1 MCGSTPLHPHALIQG
16 ALRQNWTPLLSLTGE
31 ALPTCSLFLLLL
43 SALVRQAHSSS
54 SSSSSTSVPPQPV
67 PPLAHTLQKYLT
79 ALQPLLPP
87 DELEHT
93 RKMVQRFGSPGG
105 LGKKLQQGLEK
116 RARHSHNWITDWW
129 VQWAYLE
136 SRQPL
141 AVHSN
146 PAISLPRQDFS
157 DWRGQLVAHMQI
169 CSKYMRG
176 RPLCMELYP
185 QLFSSCRVPGPKHDH
200 VVHYGR
206 PRRGPTHIT
215 VVRNYQFF
223 QLDVYNSDGT
233 PLTQGQIHAQLCR
246 IRSQSWKTDKEP
258 MGILTSEHRHTWGQ
272 AYNRL
277 LHDRIN
283 KESVRLI
290 EKGIFTLC
298 LDSPVMRISDEK
310 YASRMAAQILHGGGT
325 YSNSGN
331 RWFDKTVQF
340 VVGEDGS
347 WGLLY
352 EQATA
357 EGPPVSTLLDHVLQ
371 YCKKTDTVR
380 APLIPLPMPKKLY
393 FYIDPAIKWDIEMAK
408 QNLDILINDL
418 DITCFNFQRFG
429 KEFPKRLRLSPNSVI
444 QVAIQLAYYRVHSE
458 VCAACDIASLRM
470 FRGGRTD
477 YIRSPTNQML
487 SFIQAFD
494 DPAVSREAKI
504 ELLREAAEAYSQLTD
519 QALHGHG
526 IDRHLLGLKLQAIE
540 EGLSVP
546 RMFMDTAYGLATHWK
561 LRTGQVPTNT
571 DSVMCFGP
579 LVPDGYAVCYNPQPD
594 HVHFSVTAFNCCEE
608 TNAEKLADTLEST
621 LCDIQELLHPPA

>member
-1 MCGSTPLHPHALIQG
+1 MILERIPPRI
-16 ALRQNWTPLLSLTGE
+16 
-31 ALPTCSLFLLLL
+31 CSLFMLG
-43 SALVRQAHSSS
+43 AARRQAHSSP
-54 SSSSSTSVPPQPV
+54 VPPQPV
-67 PPLAHTLQKYLT
+67 PPLLQTLQRYLT
-79 ALQPLLPP
+79 ALEPLLPP

-93 RKMVQRFGSPGG
+93 RRIVQKFGCPGG
-105 LGKKLQQGLEK
+105 LGEKLQRELIK
-116 RARHSHNWITDWW
+116 RAKHSHNWISDWW

-136 SRQPL
+136 CRQPL

-146 PAISLPRQDFS
+146 PAISLPKRDFT
-157 DWRGQLVAHMQI
+157 DWKGQLVFA
-169 CSKYMRG
+169 SKLIAGVLDFKAQVDSGRLAPEYMRG
-176 RPLCMELYP
+176 HPLCMELFP
-185 QLFSSCRVPGPKHDH
+185 QLFSSCRIPGPKHDH

-206 PRRGPTHIT
+206 PRYGQAHIT

-233 PLTQGQIHAQLCR
+233 PLTESQILAQLLR
-246 IRSQSWKTDKEP
+246 IRSQSWKTDKQP

-272 AYNRL
+272 AYTRL
-277 LHDRIN
+277 LRDKIN

-290 EKGIFTLC
+290 EKSIFTLC
-298 LDSPVMRISDEK
+298 LDSPVMMISDEK
-310 YASRMAAQILHGGGT
+310 YSSRMAAQILHGGGT
-325 YSNSGN
+325 FSNSGN
-331 RWFDKTVQF
+331 RWFDKTLQF

-352 EQATA
+352 EHATA
-357 EGPPVSTLLDHVLQ
+357 EGPPIATLLDHVLE
-371 YCKKTDTVR
+371 YCKKPDRMR

-393 FYIDPAIKWDIEMAK
+393 FYINSEIKWDLEMAK

-418 DITCFNFQRFG
+418 DINCFNFQRFG
-429 KEFPKRLRLSPNSVI
+429 KEFVKQLKLSPNSFI

-470 FRGGRTD
+470 FQGGRTD

-494 DPAVSREAKI
+494 DDAMSREAKVQ
-504 ELLREAAEAYSQLTD
+504 LLREAVDAYSILTE
-519 QALHGHG
+519 QSLKGQG
-526 IDRHLLGLKLQAIE
+526 IDRHLLGLKLQAIA

-546 RMFMDTAYGLATHWK
+546 RIFMDTAYGLATHWK
-561 LRTGQVPTNT
+561 LRTGQVPANT

-594 HVHFSVTAFNCCEE
+594 HVHFSITAFNCCEE
-608 TNAEKLADTLEST
+608 TNAEKLALTLERS
-621 LCDIQELLHPPA
+621 LRDLQELFQPTV

>member
-1 MCGSTPLHPHALIQG
+1 MILERIHPRI
-16 ALRQNWTPLLSLTGE
+16 
-31 ALPTCSLFLLLL
+31 CSLLMHRAVL
-43 SALVRQAHSSS
+43 RKAHS
-54 SSSSSTSVPPQPV
+54 SVPPQPV
-67 PPLAHTLQKYLT
+67 PPLGQTLQRYLR
-79 ALQPLLPP
+79 ALEPLLPA

-93 RKMVQRFGSPGG
+93 RRIVQKFGCTGG
-105 LGKKLQQGLEK
+105 LGEKLQRELIK
-116 RARHSHNWITDWW
+116 RAKHSHNWISDWW

-136 SRQPL
+136 CRQPL

-146 PAISLPRQDFS
+146 PAISLPKRDFT
-157 DWRGQLVAHMQI
+157 DWRGQLVFA
-169 CSKYMRG
+169 SKLIAGVLDFKAKVDSGKLAVEYMRG
-176 RPLCMELYP
+176 QPLCMELFP
-185 QLFSSCRVPGPKHDH
+185 QLFSSCRIPGPKHDH

-206 PRRGPTHIT
+206 PRRGPAHIT

-233 PLTQGQIHAQLCR
+233 PLTESQIHAQLLR

-272 AYNRL
+272 AYTRL
-277 LHDRIN
+277 LKDKIN

-290 EKGIFTLC
+290 EKSIFTLC

-310 YASRMAAQILHGGGT
+310 YSSRMAAQILHGGGT

-331 RWFDKTVQF
+331 RWFDKTLQF

-352 EQATA
+352 EHATA
-357 EGPPVSTLLDHVLQ
+357 EGPPIATLLDHVLE
-371 YCKKTDTVR
+371 YCKKPDRVR

-393 FYIDPAIKWDIEMAK
+393 FYINSEIKWDLEMAK

-418 DITCFNFQRFG
+418 DIKCFNFQRFG
-429 KEFPKRLRLSPNSVI
+429 KEFAKHLKLSPNSFI
-444 QVAIQLAYYRVHSE
+444 QVAIQLAYYRVHNE

-487 SFIQAFD
+487 GFIQAFD
-494 DPAVSREAKI
+494 DYAVSREAKVQ
-504 ELLREAAEAYSQLTD
+504 LLREAVDAYSILTE
-519 QALHGHG
+519 QSLMGQG

-546 RMFMDTAYGLATHWK
+546 RIFMDTAYGLATHWK
-561 LRTGQVPTNT
+561 LRTGQVPTIT

-579 LVPDGYAVCYNPQPD
+579 LVPDGYAVCYNPQQD
-594 HVHFSVTAFNCCEE
+594 HVHFSITAFNCCEE
-608 TNAEKLADTLEST
+608 TNAEKLALTLEQS
-621 LCDIQELLHPPA
+621 LCDLQELFQPSV

>member
-1 MCGSTPLHPHALIQG
+1 MILERIPPRI
-16 ALRQNWTPLLSLTGE
+16 
-31 ALPTCSLFLLLL
+31 CSLLMHRAVL
-43 SALVRQAHSSS
+43 RQAHSA
-54 SSSSSTSVPPQPV
+54 VPPQPV
-67 PPLAHTLQKYLT
+67 PPLGQTLQRYLR
-79 ALQPLLPP
+79 ALEPLLPA

-93 RKMVQRFGSPGG
+93 RRIVQKFGCTGG
-105 LGKKLQQGLEK
+105 LGEKLQRELIK
-116 RARHSHNWITDWW
+116 RAKHSHNWISDWW

-136 SRQPL
+136 CRQPL

-146 PAISLPRQDFS
+146 PAISLPKRDFT
-157 DWRGQLVAHMQI
+157 DWRGQLVFA
-169 CSKYMRG
+169 SKLIAGVLDFKAKVDSGKLAVEYMRG
-176 RPLCMELYP
+176 QPLCMELFP
-185 QLFSSCRVPGPKHDH
+185 QLFSSCRIPGPKHDH

-206 PRRGPTHIT
+206 PRRGPAHIT

-233 PLTQGQIHAQLCR
+233 PLTESQIHAQLLR

-272 AYNRL
+272 AYTRL
-277 LHDRIN
+277 LKDKIN

-290 EKGIFTLC
+290 EKSIFTLC

-310 YASRMAAQILHGGGT
+310 YSSRMAAQILHGGGT

-331 RWFDKTVQF
+331 RWFDKT
-340 VVGEDGS
+340 
-347 WGLLY
+347 
-352 EQATA
+352 
-357 EGPPVSTLLDHVLQ
+357 LQ
-371 YCKKTDTVR
+371 KPDRVR

-393 FYIDPAIKWDIEMAK
+393 FYINSEIKWDLEMAK

-429 KEFPKRLRLSPNSVI
+429 KEFAKHLKLSPNSFI
-444 QVAIQLAYYRVHSE
+444 QVAIQLAYYRVHNE

-494 DPAVSREAKI
+494 DYAVSREAKVQ
-504 ELLREAAEAYSQLTD
+504 LLREAVDAYSILTE
-519 QALHGHG
+519 QSLMGQG

-546 RMFMDTAYGLATHWK
+546 RIFMDTAYGLATHWK
-561 LRTGQVPTNT
+561 LRTGQVPTIT

-579 LVPDGYAVCYNPQPD
+579 LVPDGYAVCYNPQQD
-594 HVHFSVTAFNCCEE
+594 HVHFSITAFNCCEE
-608 TNAEKLADTLEST
+608 TNAEKLVLTLDRS
-621 LCDIQELLHPPA
+621 LCDLQELFQPSV